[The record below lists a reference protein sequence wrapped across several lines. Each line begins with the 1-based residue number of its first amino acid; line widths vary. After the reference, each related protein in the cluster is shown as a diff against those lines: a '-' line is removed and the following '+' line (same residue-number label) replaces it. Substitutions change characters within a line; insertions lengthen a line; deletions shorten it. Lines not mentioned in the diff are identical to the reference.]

1 MQDNLLD
8 HLSKFEAQLERLG
21 QICNQHLARSDTL
34 SAAAGRLQWT
44 PVSVILAAAGYIF
57 AVICLI
63 SGEMVSPISNVT
75 GVVYPLYRTF
85 MILGQNRVDS
95 AEARKLLMYWAI
107 FEFLLV
113 GEPLFNTVYFWLPYH
128 NFVRPLLEI
137 YLCLDDF
144 DACGVVYDSCVKPV
158 VGQALELKYLFV
170 TPPVYV
176 KDTGMLRRGEDVPE
190 FREKAQR
197 MAAAE
202 SSKASKN

>member
-44 PVSVILAAAGYIF
+44 PECRLRFFFPQVSVILAAAGYIF

-95 AEARKLLMYWAI
+95 AEARVVKGRFSMSS
-107 FEFLLV
+107 V
-113 GEPLFNTVYFWLPYH
+113 
-128 NFVRPLLEI
+128 NFSLRA
-137 YLCLDDF
+137 D
-144 DACGVVYDSCVKPV
+144 GVVDCK
-158 VGQALELKYLFV
+158 G
-170 TPPVYV
+170 
-176 KDTGMLRRGEDVPE
+176 
-190 FREKAQR
+190 
-197 MAAAE
+197 
-202 SSKASKN
+202 